1 MNREVEQTEELI
13 DLGAASTETRGGVI
27 PAPED
32 EKGFLPGAGI
42 SDD

>member
-1 MNREVEQTEELI
+1 MNREFEQTEDLI

-32 EKGFLPGAGI
+32 EYGFLPSTGLN
-42 SDD
+42 DD